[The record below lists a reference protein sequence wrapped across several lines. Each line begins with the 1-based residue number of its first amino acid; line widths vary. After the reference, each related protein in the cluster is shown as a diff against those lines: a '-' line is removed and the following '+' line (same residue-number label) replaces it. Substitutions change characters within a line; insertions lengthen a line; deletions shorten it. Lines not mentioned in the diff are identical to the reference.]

1 MRRIIAAALSS
12 LTLSLSGC
20 AIVELGVRNPVPGL
34 ETVAIVPFFNLS
46 QDRTVDGRE
55 FALAYYSELQKVPGF
70 EVLPVGV
77 AERAIF
83 ENQLE
88 MNGPEDALALA
99 KILDVDAVV
108 VGAVTD
114 FDAYN
119 PRIGL
124 KISWYSPQ
132 QWLVLPNAPGKRK
145 LFPSLVQ
152 SERAALQSGVPG
164 IDIIIRAQSSDSFV
178 IPDDQ
183 WIPDKSG
190 EPEEDDATDANT
202 LILGLSEDATTSSE
216 TPRSESGESAKRHSS
231 HWSPSAQAVRTTQAE
246 TPAPREFQTP
256 IQTRPLKKNEAV
268 ELLPPPPRAEALPL
282 PTDIAL
288 GQTPEDTPTLRP
300 APSPVTPKM
309 DDKPMMKRD
318 PFSDLDAAP
327 DRMLIPRR
335 RQPTE
340 DSRNTVPALVYDE
353 QIVMPATDAEFDP
366 HEPLMAYVRIFDS
379 TDRRLVSRL
388 ADYLEL
394 SGESRS
400 GDLEAWMQRTE
411 FFRKFTAHV
420 MISEMLALH
429 GGESR
434 RRLVLKPREY
444 R

>member
-1 MRRIIAAALSS
+1 MSRFILAALSC
-12 LTLSLSGC
+12 LTLSMSGC
-20 AIVELGVRNPVPGL
+20 AIVELGLRNPVPGL

-88 MNGPEDALALA
+88 MAGPEDALTLA

-132 QWLVLPNAPGKRK
+132 QWLVLPNRPGKPK
-145 LFPSLVQ
+145 LLPSLVHVDDTK
-152 SERAALQSGVPG
+152 RGVPVL
-164 IDIIIRAQSSDSFV
+164 RAQSPDAFVLPDEQWMSAEESDTDNEQSA
-178 IPDDQ
+178 DSTE
-183 WIPDKSG
+183 K
-190 EPEEDDATDANT
+190 EESPWDA
-202 LILGLSEDATTSSE
+202 SSPKVQTAQTE
-216 TPRSESGESAKRHSS
+216 TPE
-231 HWSPSAQAVRTTQAE
+231 TE
-246 TPAPREFQTP
+246 TPAPREFLPP
-256 IQTRPLKKNEAV
+256 IQSRPLRSDVAEV
-268 ELLPPPPRAEALPL
+268 PPAPPKPETPPL
-282 PTDIAL
+282 PIDILMEEPMKTGAKPGLSATPSMKPPAAKMPVRQSTD
-288 GQTPEDTPTLRP
+288 RP
-300 APSPVTPKM
+300 
-309 DDKPMMKRD
+309 D
-318 PFSDLDAAP
+318 PFADLKAAP

-335 RQPTE
+335 RQPETA
-340 DSRNTVPALVYDE
+340 SQNTVPALVYDE
-353 QIVMPATDAEFDP
+353 DIVMPATDAEFDP

-379 TDRRLVSRL
+379 TDRRLVARL

-400 GDLEAWMQRTE
+400 GDLEAWMQRSE

-420 MISEMLALH
+420 MISEMLTLH

-444 R
+444 Q

>member
-1 MRRIIAAALSS
+1 MRRLISAALAC
-12 LTLSLSGC
+12 LTLVMSGC

-77 AERAIF
+77 TERAIF
-83 ENQLE
+83 ENQLD
-88 MNGPEDALALA
+88 MTGPEDALTLA

-132 QWLVLPNAPGKRK
+132 QWLVLPNSPTRRK
-145 LFPSLVQ
+145 LFPSLARRSDQ
-152 SERAALQSGVPG
+152 KVPG
-164 IDIIIRAQSSDSFV
+164 ASLTMRAQSPDSFV
-178 IPDDQ
+178 VPDDQ
-183 WIPDKSG
+183 WTSASSGNDDTPAAVTASGPD
-190 EPEEDDATDANT
+190 E
-202 LILGLSEDATTSSE
+202 
-216 TPRSESGESAKRHSS
+216 S
-231 HWSPSAQAVRTTQAE
+231 HWNASPRESRNVQAQAQ
-246 TPAPREFQTP
+246 APREFQPP
-256 IQTRPLKKNEAV
+256 IQARPLPADPQFQDSNDSGAV
-268 ELLPPPPRAEALPL
+268 ELLPAPRRTAQAPLLPKDTARPALPL
-282 PTDIAL
+282 
-288 GQTPEDTPTLRP
+288 QPETASVPNPP
-300 APSPVTPKM
+300 AAMSPVAN
-309 DDKPMMKRD
+309 D
-318 PFSDLDAAP
+318 PFSDEATSA

-335 RQPTE
+335 REQRQDNAQRTI
-340 DSRNTVPALVYDE
+340 PALVYDE
-353 QIVMPATDAEFDP
+353 QIVTPQTDGDFDP

-379 TDRRLVSRL
+379 TDRRLVARL